1 MKAFTKRRYHG
12 FGQFWRELRA
22 VWRDRRELRGI
33 LKGRTLD
40 PKFRERIMLAITAVN
55 QCRYCSF
62 AHTRIAL
69 REGLR
74 REEIDGFFQG
84 HLENVPEAER
94 TAVLY
99 AQHWA
104 EKDGMPD
111 GDMAERL
118 RAECGEETAA
128 HINATLRMM
137 RLNNLTGNTVD
148 WLLHTI
154 SFGRLGG
161 A

>member
-12 FGQFWRELRA
+12 FGQFWRDLKA

-33 LKGRTLD
+33 MRGRTLD

-74 REEIDGFFQG
+74 REEIAAFFQG
-84 HLENVPEAER
+84 SLENVPEGER
-94 TAVLY
+94 TAILY

-104 EKDGMPD
+104 EQNGAPESSM
-111 GDMAERL
+111 GESL
-118 RAECGEETAA
+118 RAEYGEETAA
-128 HINATLRMM
+128 RIDAALRMM
-137 RLNNLTGNTVD
+137 RLNNLTGNTAD
-148 WLLHTI
+148 WLLHKV
-154 SFGRLGG
+154 SFGLLGG

>member
-12 FGQFWRELRA
+12 FGQFWRDLKA

-33 LKGRTLD
+33 MRGRTLD

-69 REGLR
+69 REGLH
-74 REEIDGFFQG
+74 REEIAAFFQG
-84 HLENVPEAER
+84 SLENVPEAER
-94 TAVLY
+94 TAILY

-104 EKDGMPD
+104 EQNGAPEASM
-111 GDMAERL
+111 GESL
-118 RAECGEETAA
+118 RAEYGEETAA
-128 HINATLRMM
+128 RIDAALRMM
-137 RLNNLTGNTVD
+137 RLNNLTGNTAD
-148 WLLHTI
+148 WLLHKV
-154 SFGRLGG
+154 SFGLLGG

>member
-12 FGQFWRELRA
+12 FGQFWRDLKA
-22 VWRDRRELRGI
+22 VWRERRELRGI
-33 LKGRTLD
+33 MRGRTLD

-74 REEIDGFFQG
+74 REEIAAFFQG
-84 HLENVPEAER
+84 SLENVPEAER
-94 TAVLY
+94 TAILY

-104 EKDGMPD
+104 ERNGAPEASM
-111 GDMAERL
+111 GESL
-118 RAECGEETAA
+118 RAEYGEETAA
-128 HINATLRMM
+128 RIDAALRMM
-137 RLNNLTGNTVD
+137 RLNNLTGNTAD
-148 WLLHTI
+148 WLLHKV
-154 SFGRLGG
+154 SFGLLGG

>member
-12 FGQFWRELRA
+12 FGQFWRDLRA
-22 VWRDRRELRGI
+22 VWRDRRELPGI
-33 LKGRTLD
+33 LKGRSLD

-62 AHTRIAL
+62 VHTRVAL

-74 REEIDGFFQG
+74 REEIDEFFQG
-84 HLENVPEAER
+84 RLEEAPQAER
-94 TAVLY
+94 TAILY

-104 EKDGMPD
+104 EKDGIPD
-111 GDMAERL
+111 ADMAERL
-118 RAECGEETAA
+118 RAAYGEETAA
-128 HINATLRMM
+128 RINATLRMM

-148 WLLHTI
+148 WILHTV
-154 SFGRLGG
+154 SFGLIGG